1 MHLETTPHRETA
13 PRLETAPHLETTPH
27 RETTPHLETAAPLP
41 LVRSSPLDPPA
52 EYARLRAE
60 DPVSRLRMPNGQT
73 GWLLTRYSDVR
84 AVLAD
89 PRFSSRNGFVFNPVR
104 PLTPEAE
111 VLLRQT
117 PGQFI
122 GMDPPEHTR
131 FRRMLTGQFTVR
143 RMRELEPRIAE
154 IVSSRLDALAGP
166 PVDLVAAFTLPV
178 PSLVIC
184 ELLGVPYADRADFQ
198 RRSRTLL
205 SVTADL
211 AVVLEARQEIR
222 DYITGLVRAKRQH
235 PADDLLSGLAR
246 DDTLTD
252 EELTS
257 VGALL
262 LVAGHETTANMLALG
277 TLTLLRRPDRLAQLA
292 ADPALL
298 DRAVEELLRYLTIIQ
313 FGLVRLALA
322 DVPVGGVLV
331 RAGEPVVASLAAA
344 NRDPAHFADPETL
357 DLAREYAP
365 HLAFGHGVH
374 QCLGQ
379 QLARTELRLGFGQ
392 LLARFP
398 TLRLAVPPEDV
409 PMRED
414 TIVYGVGSL
423 PVTW

>member
-222 DYITGLVRAKRQH
+222 DYITGLVRSKRQH

-379 QLARTELRLGFGQ
+379 QLARTEMRLGFGQ

>member
-379 QLARTELRLGFGQ
+379 QLARTEMRLGFGQ

>member
-292 ADPALL
+292 AEPALL

-379 QLARTELRLGFGQ
+379 QLARTEMRLGFGQ

-398 TLRLAVPPEDV
+398 TLCLAVPPEDV

>member
-143 RMRELEPRIAE
+143 RMRGLEPRIAE

-379 QLARTELRLGFGQ
+379 QLARTEMRLGFGQ

>member
-1 MHLETTPHRETA
+1 MHLETTPHR
-13 PRLETAPHLETTPH
+13 
-27 RETTPHLETAAPLP
+27 ETAAPLP

-104 PLTPEAE
+104 PLTREAE
-111 VLLRQT
+111 VLLRQM

-143 RMRELEPRIAE
+143 RMRGLEPRIAE

-198 RRSRTLL
+198 RRSRTML

-331 RAGEPVVASLAAA
+331 RAGESVVASLAAA
-344 NRDPAHFADPETL
+344 NRDPAHFADPEAL

-379 QLARTELRLGFGQ
+379 QLARTEMRLGFGQ